1 MADFEIVRFHGN
13 SFVLPVALTTSQ
25 GVVIPLTGALIQFQL
40 GGITEL
46 SDGYTITRNDLAGT
60 FVIIVSAT
68 RMATLLNPIYYF
80 ACDVTYQSG
89 IKETLFVG
97 KLTLKDNVVS

>member
-1 MADFEIVRFHGN
+1 MADFEIVRHHGN

-46 SDGYTITRNDLAGT
+46 SDGCTIARNDLAGT